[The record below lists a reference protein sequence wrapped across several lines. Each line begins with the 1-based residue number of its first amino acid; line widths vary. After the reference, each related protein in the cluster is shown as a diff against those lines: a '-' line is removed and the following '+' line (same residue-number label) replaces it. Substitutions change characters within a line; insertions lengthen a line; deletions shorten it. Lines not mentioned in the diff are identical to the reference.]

1 MNEWIQQRRTPTF
14 RSFYFLTAFFPLPSL
29 QSTATTLEM
38 PPTDSKTKIRP
49 QQSCLKCRERKVKVR
64 PVPPESCDCG
74 PNALSTHQCDRSVP
88 CHACILR
95 GLEAECTYLSTPE
108 DRAQISQAEIIERLR
123 REVAQLR
130 GQLSQAPRPPSPRK
144 YDRSYHARADGA
156 SRIHAGSGNG
166 LNGLGQSG
174 GSGHVPGPGSGAGAA
189 SAEADASWSAS
200 SPSSSTTTMTHSMT
214 VTSPDST
221 GSDNGAP
228 VAHPAHATYSAAGP
242 QAQIADLDVS
252 TTAAGVG
259 YFGREF

>member
-1 MNEWIQQRRTPTF
+1 
-14 RSFYFLTAFFPLPSL
+14 
-29 QSTATTLEM
+29 M

-74 PNALSTHQCDRSVP
+74 PNALSTPQCDRSVP

-144 YDRSYHARADGA
+144 YDRSFHARADGA

-174 GSGHVPGPGSGAGAA
+174 IGSGHVPGPGSGAGAA

-242 QAQIADLDVS
+242 QGTQIADLDVA